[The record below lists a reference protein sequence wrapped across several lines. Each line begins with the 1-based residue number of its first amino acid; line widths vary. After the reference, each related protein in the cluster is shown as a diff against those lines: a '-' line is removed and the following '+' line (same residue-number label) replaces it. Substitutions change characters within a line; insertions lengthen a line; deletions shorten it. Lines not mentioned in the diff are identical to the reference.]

1 MLLFSSSPLLFVRKR
16 ESEFI
21 GVGRKLLLLLLLFL
35 FSSLS
40 FPFVRRENEKAKFI
54 GGGSKAGQALALSTR
69 PKGEGCRHTVS
80 VNNCNGKR
88 KYRDRVGRSKTKF
101 EHIENTG
108 ANQS

>member
-1 MLLFSSSPLLFVRKR
+1 MLLFSSSSLLFVRKR

-69 PKGEGCRHTVS
+69 PKGEGCRHRVS

-88 KYRDRVGRSKTKF
+88 KYRDRVGKKQ
-101 EHIENTG
+101 N
-108 ANQS
+108 

>member
-1 MLLFSSSPLLFVRKR
+1 MLLFSSSLLLFVRKR

-21 GVGRKLLLLLLLFL
+21 GVGRKLLLLLLFL

-54 GGGSKAGQALALSTR
+54 GGGSKAGQALALSAR
-69 PKGEGCRHTVS
+69 PKGEGCRHRVS

-88 KYRDRVGRSKTKF
+88 KYRDRVGKSKTKF